1 MGFRFGRFLATVDP
15 PERLFTESPM
25 LSSVGLMGF
34 LIGFIR
40 SDGVQV
46 VVFDIPEYIAAPRIS
61 A

>member
-40 SDGVQV
+40 SDGV